1 MKLGLL
7 LRVVE
12 RDCTSVSQSPFAST
26 NPKID
31 FRLHTWRRCCSS
43 STSTDPLTRD
53 RRCCQAVDAA
63 ALFSRNEAI
72 EDVPTE
78 HLRFLLTRYLLAE
91 VGGPVGAVSM
101 H

>member
-1 MKLGLL
+1 M
-7 LRVVE
+7 
-12 RDCTSVSQSPFAST
+12 
-26 NPKID
+26 
-31 FRLHTWRRCCSS
+31 
-43 STSTDPLTRD
+43 
-53 RRCCQAVDAA
+53 DAA